1 MKGDSMIFR
10 SRRIIPGIVGS
21 LVACLLVVGSAKGGQ
36 QAPTAQT
43 QPMAEQIFKKV
54 DLLRGIPV
62 DEFMDTMG
70 MFSAALSLNCIDCH
84 VPESVGTWDKFA
96 DETPLKV
103 KTRTMIRMVNEIN
116 KANFSGVRAV
126 TCYTC
131 HRGDTVPKILPNLAA
146 QYAAH
151 VEDANEVVMVNIPSG
166 PTVDQV
172 FDKYIQALGGP
183 QRLAALTSYSG
194 RGTYIGFETEQTVVP
209 MELYAIA
216 PNLRAMVV
224 KMAVGDNNRVFDG
237 RTAWIAGS
245 DKPLPLMS
253 LTGGNLEG
261 AKLEALLMF
270 PAQLKG
276 AFQNWRV
283 SATGIDDKLVRV
295 LQGTN
300 PGQPPVNFY
309 FDNSTGLLVRVL
321 RLVNTAVGRVP
332 TQVDYS
338 DYREVSG
345 VKIPHKW
352 IVTWTNGQSTSTLTQ
367 VQANPTID
375 AARFGRPAPAPAPK

>member
-21 LVACLLVVGSAKGGQ
+21 LVACLLVVGSAKAGQ

-209 MELYAIA
+209 MELYAKA

>member
-1 MKGDSMIFR
+1 MMFG
-10 SRRIIPGIVGS
+10 SRRIIAGVMAS
-21 LVACLLVVGSAKGGQ
+21 FVVCLLSAVLINAQAGQ
-36 QAPTAQT
+36 PTQAQT

-54 DLLRGIPV
+54 DILKGIPV

-84 VPESVGTWDKFA
+84 VPESVGGWDKFA
-96 DETPLKV
+96 EETPLKV
-103 KTRTMIRMVNEIN
+103 KTRTMMRMVNEIN
-116 KANFSGVRAV
+116 RANFSGVRSV

-131 HRGDTVPKILPNLAA
+131 HRGDTRPKILPNLAA
-146 QYAAH
+146 QYATH

-172 FDKYIQALGGP
+172 FDKYIQALGGTA
-183 QRLAALTSYSG
+183 RLNALTSYTG
-194 RGTYIGFETEQTVVP
+194 KGTYIGFETEQTVVP
-209 MELYAIA
+209 MELYARA

-224 KMAVGDNNRVFDG
+224 KMAVGDNVRVFDG
-237 RTAWIAGS
+237 KTAWVAGS

-253 LTGGNLEG
+253 MTGGNLEG

-300 PGQPPVNFY
+300 PRQPPVNFY

-321 RLVNTAVGRVP
+321 RLVDTAVGRVP

-338 DYREVSG
+338 DYRDVAG

-352 IVTWTNGQSTSTLTQ
+352 VVTWTNGQGTATLTQ
-367 VQANPTID
+367 VQPNTAID
-375 AARFGRPAPAPAPK
+375 AARFGRPAPAPAAK